1 MNAQIAPEVQ
11 GHYENLVTVMVGL
24 VRAVDRDIEIIRLS
38 LGEGGELNVELG
50 QVSAR
55 DLLVEFLGQHA
66 KEYSAHIMLN

>member
-1 MNAQIAPEVQ
+1 
-11 GHYENLVTVMVGL
+11 MVGL
-24 VRAVDRDIEIIRLS
+24 VRAVDRDIEVLRLS

-50 QVSAR
+50 QVSTR

>member
-1 MNAQIAPEVQ
+1 MI
-11 GHYENLVTVMVGL
+11 GL
-24 VRAVDRDIEIIRLS
+24 VRTIDRDIEVLRLS

-50 QVSAR
+50 QVSTR